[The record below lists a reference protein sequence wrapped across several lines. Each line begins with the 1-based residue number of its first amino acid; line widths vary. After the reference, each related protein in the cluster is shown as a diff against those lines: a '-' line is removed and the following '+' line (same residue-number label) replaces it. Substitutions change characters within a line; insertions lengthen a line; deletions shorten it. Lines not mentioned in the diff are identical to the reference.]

1 VYLILMEEE
10 EEDYGQEEF
19 AYEISSTK
27 SKNM

>member
-1 VYLILMEEE
+1 MEEE

-19 AYEISSTK
+19 AYDISSTK